1 MFNSIASIV
10 GSWRGVALIVVAWVI
25 IAGAISSVAP
35 SIEEVSTND
44 DSEFLPNDTESLRAR
59 DLDAEKFPASGGTPA
74 ILIYRNP
81 SGITDQDLATV
92 AEIDARIRAGAPH
105 DNIALVISDF
115 GASQFGGDQ
124 AAPNPPRSEGV
135 GQPRTSPDGTAIT
148 ITVIISG
155 GPAEDEF
162 AETIEWLRGL
172 DEQVSVE
179 TSATVEVTGPA
190 AILTDAIAVFSQFDF
205 RVSAITILLVLVILL
220 IIYRSPLL
228 ALLPVVAVGVALV
241 VAQSIAALLTD
252 NFSLALNGQVT
263 AIMAVLMFGAGTDFT
278 LFIVSRYREELPV
291 RGDKFEAITATMRAV
306 APSIAS
312 SAGTTAVAMI
322 TLVLALSGSLKT
334 MGPMLAMAMLVML
347 VAALTLIPAALVAMG
362 RVAFWPIKTI
372 APSNN
377 ESGFWYRVGRLI
389 ARRPGML
396 LAVSVVALF
405 ALATGLFELT
415 PRFSFVDGFPDSVE
429 SKAGFDTLQEAYPP
443 GELAP
448 TAVYVSKEGVSVLDH
463 LRAIED
469 LSAALE
475 ADPTVEKV
483 TSITRPQSRPLP
495 VDIEQIQLLASN
507 LPDDPAQ
514 IAEMMQALPPE
525 QVQVASA
532 FLSARRLVST
542 DLTTTRLD
550 VVLNEDP
557 YETGGMDAIPRIRD
571 TAQDTIAA
579 SSLGG
584 ATVLV
589 GGPTATNFDARAAT
603 NRDFV
608 IISPIVIAA
617 IWIILAI
624 LLGSVVAP
632 TYLVLSVVL
641 SFAAAL
647 GVSILAFEYVF
658 GHDGMTYNT
667 IPFIFV
673 FLIALGADYNIYI
686 MSRVR
691 EETRSRGLADG
702 TRIAITR
709 TGGVITSAGIIL
721 AGTFS
726 VLTTFPLVNLFQ
738 LGFAVMLGILLDTF
752 VVRAIM
758 VPAIVMKLGEWNWW
772 PSKTPRTAGH

>member
-1 MFNSIASIV
+1 M
-10 GSWRGVALIVVAWVI
+10 
-25 IAGAISSVAP
+25 
-35 SIEEVSTND
+35 
-44 DSEFLPNDTESLRAR
+44 
-59 DLDAEKFPASGGTPA
+59 
-74 ILIYRNP
+74 
-81 SGITDQDLATV
+81 
-92 AEIDARIRAGAPH
+92 
-105 DNIALVISDF
+105 
-115 GASQFGGDQ
+115 
-124 AAPNPPRSEGV
+124 
-135 GQPRTSPDGTAIT
+135 
-148 ITVIISG
+148 
-155 GPAEDEF
+155 
-162 AETIEWLRGL
+162 
-172 DEQVSVE
+172 
-179 TSATVEVTGPA
+179 
-190 AILTDAIAVFSQFDF
+190 
-205 RVSAITILLVLVILL
+205 
-220 IIYRSPLL
+220 
-228 ALLPVVAVGVALV
+228 
-241 VAQSIAALLTD
+241 
-252 NFSLALNGQVT
+252 
-263 AIMAVLMFGAGTDFT
+263 
-278 LFIVSRYREELPV
+278 
-291 RGDKFEAITATMRAV
+291 
-306 APSIAS
+306 
-312 SAGTTAVAMI
+312 
-322 TLVLALSGSLKT
+322 
-334 MGPMLAMAMLVML
+334 
-347 VAALTLIPAALVAMG
+347 
-362 RVAFWPIKTI
+362 
-372 APSNN
+372 
-377 ESGFWYRVGRLI
+377 
-389 ARRPGML
+389 
-396 LAVSVVALF
+396 
-405 ALATGLFELT
+405 
-415 PRFSFVDGFPDSVE
+415 
-429 SKAGFDTLQEAYPP
+429 
-443 GELAP
+443 
-448 TAVYVSKEGVSVLDH
+448 
-463 LRAIED
+463 
-469 LSAALE
+469 E

-483 TSITRPQSRPLP
+483 TSITRPQSLPLP

-514 IAEMMQALPPE
+514 IAEMMRALPPE

-571 TAQDTIAA
+571 TARDTIAA

-772 PSKTPRTAGH
+772 PPKTPRTAGQ